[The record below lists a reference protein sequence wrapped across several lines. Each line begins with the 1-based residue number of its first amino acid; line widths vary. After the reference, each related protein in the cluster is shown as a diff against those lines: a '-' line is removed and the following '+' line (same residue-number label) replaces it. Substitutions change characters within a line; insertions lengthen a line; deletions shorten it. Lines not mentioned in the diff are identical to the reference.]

1 MRTGAKFVN
10 TDILKAMQ
18 IIVDGHVK
26 HYQSDFDIDA
36 ESIKEAA
43 LKKERTER
51 IFVWLC
57 RECGTWLLRK
67 KDVFIQGTREN
78 NTFNFYAEQ
87 KYKDILCYVV
97 EVRTLD
103 RDVVMGNLYS
113 LDYSE
118 HYRHVQTAAVSAGN
132 IIVAYEKGERILPP
146 TAHFGAYPDYELG
159 RFVSYKFVPESQEQ
173 LETVLLNE
181 KRNRQQ
187 FREDYEILSYELY
200 EYPKSPT
207 ENGKYYGK
215 TPVLEQAEC
224 IVRNAEEAGQ
234 RLFIKAV
241 CSDGK
246 MRYI

>member
-1 MRTGAKFVN
+1 MRTGTKFVN

-18 IIVDGHVK
+18 TIVDGHVK
-26 HYQSDFDIDA
+26 HYQSDFEFDIKTL
-36 ESIKEAA
+36 KEAST
-43 LKKERTER
+43 KTERTER
-51 IFVWLC
+51 IFVWMC
-57 RECGTWLLRK
+57 RECGTWLLK
-67 KDVFIQGTREN
+67 EMSVFIQGTHEYSILEY
-78 NTFNFYAEQ
+78 YAEH
-87 KYKDILCYVV
+87 DAILAFVV
-97 EVRTLD
+97 EVTGVD
-103 RDVVMGNLYS
+103 GGTVKGNLYAH
-113 LDYSE
+113 DYPAYYQNVKKS
-118 HYRHVQTAAVSAGN
+118 AVTGN
-132 IIVAYEKGERILPP
+132 IIIAYEKGERILPP

-159 RFVSYKFVPESQEQ
+159 KFVSYQFVPESQEQ
-173 LETVLLNE
+173 LEMVLMNE

-187 FREDYEILSYELY
+187 FREDYEILGYELY
-200 EYPKSPT
+200 EYPASQT